1 MRSVGASTHWMNS
14 PALAE
19 PLRLRRV
26 PLLVAALSFA
36 AGILIAQHWQPPA
49 FLAACAALLLLLCLV
64 ALRSTLRLALVP
76 TAALWVA
83 IGCWSAQ
90 IQPPVPQQ
98 TALRAH
104 ADGLSRSLRGT
115 VVRVRALPV
124 PAAPNPGVSDAG
136 QPDQPW
142 QLEPGAWELDPNPSL
157 QSVDLSVSAIEEVTP
172 DISVMRPVT
181 GGVRIT
187 LTGEAL
193 PLTCGQAVE
202 VPVRLRIP
210 DTFRDPG
217 AFSYA
222 DELLTEGIGV
232 TATAKS
238 SSLQR
243 LTASTPTLRCRLFAA
258 QLWAST
264 RLQSFVDSPANRLLP
279 APVRLTSA
287 DAAMLNAMLFG
298 DRTRLTQSLRYAFE
312 RTGTFHLFVV
322 SGLHV
327 ALLAAALFWLLR
339 IRVLHRRM
347 AEGLAVLLTL
357 LLTTGYTLLTGFGV
371 PAQRALLMVAVYL
384 IARWLD
390 REVTALNA
398 LAAAALAVLALS
410 PRALFEPGFQMT
422 FLVILAIAGL
432 ASPISERLVRPYAR
446 ALRRLDI
453 LAIDAHLHPRLAQL
467 RVRVRMAS
475 DLTAS
480 LLHPRLRLLPAWLL
494 RLLLH
499 LADAL
504 LFSLAAEFCMAL
516 PMALYFH
523 RATLFALPLNLLNI
537 PLLAVLLATAIGMFC
552 ASLLSPWLAMLPA
565 ALTGLLLHAMRFT
578 VLRLQHLPLADL
590 RIPAPTPLAVGLA
603 CLAIAFSCWSLRA
616 RLRPLFAAGLV
627 AALLVPL
634 AVFFPSPP
642 LLHPG
647 LLEVTALDVG
657 QGDSLLV
664 VSPQGRTLLVDAG
677 GPVGRGPNVPTSTFD
692 IGEQVVAPYLWSR
705 RIRRLDAIL
714 LTHAHSD
721 HLGGMPAVLRDLR
734 PRELWLS
741 VQPGESPSLTALLA
755 EAAALSIPVRH
766 YAADD
771 LFLWGG
777 LTVTVLAP
785 EPAYTNPG
793 APVNNDSL
801 VLRLDYD
808 RASVLLEGDAEAP
821 SEAAMLANHR
831 LAPVTLLKVGHHG
844 SRTSTNPA
852 FLAAVAPKDA
862 VISVGRHNTFGHPR
876 AEVLSRLEAAHI
888 HTVRTDRAGAWT
900 FLLTPD
906 GRISSPSTASQ

>member
-1 MRSVGASTHWMNS
+1 MNS
-14 PALAE
+14 PAPAE

-36 AGILIAQHWQPPA
+36 AGILIARHWQPPG
-49 FLAACAALLLLLCLV
+49 FLAACTALLFLLCLV
-64 ALRSTLRLALVP
+64 ALRSSLRLALLP
-76 TAALWVA
+76 AAALWIA
-83 IGCWSAQ
+83 IGCWCAQ

-104 ADGLSRSLRGT
+104 ADGLSRTLRGT
-115 VVRVRALPV
+115 VVRVRALPGL
-124 PAAPNPGVSDAG
+124 AASDAG
-136 QPDQPW
+136 QPAQPDQPW
-142 QLEPGAWELDPNPSL
+142 QLEPGAWELDSNPSI
-157 QSVDLSVSAIEEVTP
+157 QSVDLAVSAIEEVTP
-172 DISVMRPVT
+172 DISVMRPVA
-181 GGVRIT
+181 GGARIA
-187 LTGEAL
+187 LTGDAL
-193 PLTCGQAVE
+193 PLACGQTLE
-202 VPVRLRIP
+202 IPVRLRIP

-238 SSLQR
+238 SSVER

-258 QLWAST
+258 QSWASA
-264 RLQSFVDSPANRLLP
+264 RLQTFVDSPANRLLP

-327 ALLAAALFWLLR
+327 ALLAAALFWLFS
-339 IRVLHRRM
+339 RVRLGRHRLP
-347 AEGLAVLLTL
+347 EGLAVLLTL
-357 LLTTGYTLLTGFGV
+357 LLTAAYTLLTGFGV
-371 PAQRALLMVAVYL
+371 PAQRALLMVTVYL

-398 LAAAALAVLALS
+398 LAAAALAVLALN
-410 PRALFEPGFQMT
+410 PRALFEPAFQMT

-432 ASPISERLVRPYAR
+432 ASPISERLLRPCAR
-446 ALRRLDI
+446 ALRQLDV

-467 RVRVRMAS
+467 RVRVRMAC
-475 DLTAS
+475 DLIAA
-480 LLHPRLRLLPAWLL
+480 LLYPRQLHPRLRYLPAWML
-494 RLLLH
+494 RLALH

-504 LFSLAAEFCMAL
+504 LFSLAAELCMAL

-537 PLLAVLLATAIGMFC
+537 PLLAVLLATAILMFC
-552 ASLLSPWLAMLPA
+552 AALLSPWLAMPPA
-565 ALTGLLLHAMRFT
+565 ALTGLLLHAMRFS

-590 RIPAPTPLAVGLA
+590 RIPAPTPLAVAIA

-616 RLRPLFAAGLV
+616 RLRPLFAAGMV

-634 AVFFPSPP
+634 AVFLPSAP

-677 GPVGRGPNVPTSTFD
+677 GPVGRGPSVPTSTFD

-721 HLGGMPAVLRDLR
+721 HLGGMSAVLRDLR

-741 VQPGESPSLTALLA
+741 VQPGDSPSLTALLA

-777 LTVTVLAP
+777 LTATVLAP
-785 EPAYTNPG
+785 EPAYSNPG
-793 APVNNDSL
+793 APANNDSL

-906 GRISSPSTASQ
+906 GRISSLSTASQ